1 MKRGEGVD
9 RGFTVTAA
17 NVSFL
22 DVLSVLLAPA
32 LLLLLVCCVV
42 LCKKKKRYIHVVACC
57 VYVLCF
63 VTTTIFFLED
73 SSTNSL
79 PPPPAKKNII
89 NPSVFYTSCSLS
101 PEQFTYMRVE
111 EESEDYTLPVETLRW
126 KGVEPSNI
134 FNGKLFVEEGHYT
147 RHF

>member
-1 MKRGEGVD
+1 M
-9 RGFTVTAA
+9 FH
-17 NVSFL
+17 FL
-22 DVLSVLLAPA
+22 TFYRFCW
-32 LLLLLVCCVV
+32 LLLYSCSCSVV
-42 LCKKKKRYIHVVACC
+42 LYSVRKKKRYIHVVACC
-57 VYVLCF
+57 VHVLCF

-89 NPSVFYTSCSLS
+89 NLSVFYTSCSLS

-134 FNGKLFVEEGHYT
+134 FKGKLFVEEGHYT

>member
-1 MKRGEGVD
+1 M
-9 RGFTVTAA
+9 F
-17 NVSFL
+17 F
-22 DVLSVLLAPA
+22 A
-32 LLLLLVCCVV
+32 LLQPL
-42 LCKKKKRYIHVVACC
+42 
-57 VYVLCF
+57 
-63 VTTTIFFLED
+63 FFFWRIAQPTP
-73 SSTNSL
+73 SPH
-79 PPPPAKKNII
+79 PPPKKNII